1 MWWVVSNRKGTW
13 REAADMGAP
22 SLVVG
27 GLVTRAQKRK
37 QEDADLSSLKKQFSA
52 VPLTQ
57 GVSTDDLRITSQ
69 RF

>member
-1 MWWVVSNRKGTW
+1 MWWVVSDRRGTW
-13 REAADMGAP
+13 REAADTGAP

-27 GLVTRAQKRK
+27 GLVTRAQSK
-37 QEDADLSSLKKQFSA
+37 QEDADLSSLRKQFSA

>member
-1 MWWVVSNRKGTW
+1 
-13 REAADMGAP
+13 MGAP
-22 SLVVG
+22 SLIVG